1 MVGTLWYLLE
11 FSRIIFIVRRRV
23 QSPTWKNTIPPRE
36 PSPTWNDITSVSA
49 KLSAPPKIKFPVH
62 SNLENMLENFFKMTE
77 VQLTIGKLLLIGI
90 YWYQSTSIRF
100 IHSHLFIHS
109 HKDGFTIGYYQ
120 TRVNTFSEFISN
132 ITDTFREL
140 LPSKTALF
148 QTSNNTE
155 IFRELLPNNTTH
167 FSKAY
172 IKHYWHFQGFID
184 KQYYTLLQSS
194 YQTILIFSKS

>member
-90 YWYQSTSIRF
+90 YWYQSTSTRF

-132 ITDTFREL
+132 ITD
-140 LPSKTALF
+140 S
-148 QTSNNTE
+148 
-155 IFRELLPNNTTH
+155 FRELLPNDTTH
-167 FSKAY
+167 FSRHQIIVKFSESYCQTIPHTFLKLTSNTTDIFKDLLTSNTARFCRVH
-172 IKHYWHFQGFID
+172 I
-184 KQYYTLLQSS
+184 KQY
-194 YQTILIFSKS
+194 